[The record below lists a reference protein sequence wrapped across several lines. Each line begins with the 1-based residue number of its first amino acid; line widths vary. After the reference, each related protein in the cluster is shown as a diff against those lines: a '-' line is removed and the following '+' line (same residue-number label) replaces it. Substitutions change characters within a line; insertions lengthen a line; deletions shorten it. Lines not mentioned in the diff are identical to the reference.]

1 MSSVSL
7 YRHRGAG
14 NGAWEPW
21 TSQGSYATHAIY
33 YRTGYV
39 HYAAYAVSLSLS
51 AKQAMTGFQIKV
63 NLYNV
68 SSGAGSATVH
78 AYLYTSDPTAE
89 APTDT
94 IPSGYLAHTSNAVSL
109 ASMQGTYQTFT
120 FSGINLTA
128 GTHLYVLFAQPITS
142 EAFLTIAE
150 GPDGASAAAAV
161 HITSG
166 SFGNPACSGTFAD
179 ISVTVGTPTTSVVD
193 LTGNFPSTY
202 IAGHSKVKVAAAVT
216 TGTGSTISS
225 VKLSYPG
232 GTTVNMSYNSS
243 TGKYEAVTAAPIT
256 RNTVFTVTAT
266 NSLGFTGTNTVSVTG
281 VVPYTSPSVAINET
295 GTYRCDSSGVKTSG
309 GTHFRVQATANYF
322 SSLSGNTLVKFSVK
336 IKGNSTET
344 NLTSGVQSAAISG
357 MSNTNQGYTIVFTIQ
372 DKVSDAVTREYTL
385 EGALRDFV
393 LTRGTDNNG
402 AHIGVGMTPE
412 VVTGR
417 SSIELP
423 SGGRLLVNGEDI
435 VFAPGTYTMT
445 LPCFGDVSNSCKD
458 VDCWFVPPKSLAACS
473 GVSVSGAT
481 GCYIR
486 LSTGGYVS
494 SGNADLTSYIR
505 AGVSAIEGGTI
516 RVTFRNAAGWTETNN
531 ITIAGVATLTFT
543 LS

>member
-1 MSSVSL
+1 MSSISL
-7 YRHRGAG
+7 NARQPCES
-14 NGAWEPW
+14 GAWTYGW
-21 TSQGSYATHAIY
+21 WGFDFNNQYDITNDDGSSLLEA
-33 YRTGYV
+33 
-39 HYAAYAVSLSLS
+39 AAYRASMSISSQEKLTECSV
-51 AKQAMTGFQIKV
+51 KV
-63 NLYNV
+63 NLKN
-68 SSGAGSATVH
+68 AGTGTGTPTVYC
-78 AYLYTSDPTAE
+78 YLYTSDPTTGGAG
-89 APTDT
+89 ASTV
-94 IPSGYLAHTSNAVSL
+94 PSGYIKSTSASITLAANA
-109 ASMQGTYQTFT
+109 GKYQEFTFT
-120 FSGINLTA
+120 DLNITTGSNL
-128 GTHLYVLFAQPITS
+128 YFLFTTNRGSATTWFIY
-142 EAFLTIAE
+142 LVNYNE
-150 GPDGASAAAAV
+150 G
-161 HITSG
+161 TSG
-166 SFGNPACSGTFAD
+166 SGTPTVTGTFVD
-179 ISVTVGTPTTSVVD
+179 MSTTVGTPTASVVD

-225 VKLSYPG
+225 VKLSYPS

-266 NSLGFTGTNTVSVTG
+266 NSTGFTGTNTVSVTG

-309 GTHFRVQATANYF
+309 GTHFRVQATANYY

-336 IKGNSTET
+336 IKGSSTET

-402 AHIGVGMTPE
+402 AHVGIGMTPE
-412 VVTGR
+412 VVSGR

-486 LSTGGYVS
+486 ISTGGYVG